1 MNLVF
6 LFYIFCLSSV
16 SNFGRKTMKKHWIMW
31 KWGRFGVFFNK
42 KKGGSYMSFTEND
55 YFCKGFHIRMQVQRQ
70 NSNNNR
76 NQDQWQLI
84 QLH

>member
-1 MNLVF
+1 MAAICI
-6 LFYIFCLSSV
+6 FYG
-16 SNFGRKTMKKHWIMW
+16 N
-31 KWGRFGVFFNK
+31 VFFTLP
-42 KKGGSYMSFTEND
+42 YFY
-55 YFCKGFHIRMQVQRQ
+55 YFCKGFRIIMPVQRQ

>member
-1 MNLVF
+1 
-6 LFYIFCLSSV
+6 
-16 SNFGRKTMKKHWIMW
+16 
-31 KWGRFGVFFNK
+31 
-42 KKGGSYMSFTEND
+42 MSFTEND
-55 YFCKGFHIRMQVQRQ
+55 YFCKGFRIIMPVQRQ